1 MSRIKP
7 RLFKHVGGE
16 ERKMDKNKSLEDYLV
31 KPGEQSP
38 FANLLVDLAF
48 KKAFDPDK
56 PTSRENLVNLLND
69 LLAPQLKRPI
79 KNVWTRNVS
88 NQAEL
93 GIGWKFD
100 IKPTYVIAITRHRM
114 FEDERIVHR
123 ATVTDLETKE
133 KFMDSFNFTVVEL
146 AKVPFFIESK
156 SDSLSKWLFFFRYLS
171 RLRELP
177 AELGE
182 HKFKQL
188 TESSKV
194 SKFSKEEFEA
204 YQKMFHAEWDH
215 NALKNSFFEE
225 FADDINA
232 KVEERAREIAKRM
245 IADGKLSNEEIA
257 AYSGLSIEDVVVLR
271 SQAGN

>member
-1 MSRIKP
+1 MS
-7 RLFKHVGGE
+7 E
-16 ERKMDKNKSLEDYLV
+16 NKSLEDYLV

-79 KNVWTRNVS
+79 KNVWTRNVA

-182 HKFKQL
+182 RKFKQL

-257 AYSGLSIEDVVVLR
+257 AYSGLSVEDVVVLR
-271 SQAGN
+271 SQAEA